1 MNGAVDTHAVEAQNK
16 VIIEDAFTVWLAGT
30 GSPFDLLAEDATW
43 TIVGRSTVAKAA
55 ALAIGRFPAPHA
67 TAVRADPARHF
78 NRLITLG
85 KQRNGTLP
93 PTLQLRWTSDRSHS
107 APPGGRIGH
116 FLCRDQ

>member
-67 TAVRADPARHF
+67 SPRRPCAPLQPVDNPRQAAQWHAPADAATPLDFRQVA
-78 NRLITLG
+78 
-85 KQRNGTLP
+85 
-93 PTLQLRWTSDRSHS
+93 
-107 APPGGRIGH
+107 
-116 FLCRDQ
+116 